1 MPTARE
7 PLLDAVVLAAQGTVV
22 ERDFPLAEFA
32 RLRDRLA
39 EPAGRATMRLTL
51 RRIDGVPTG
60 RLVVSAAASLVCQ
73 RCLQPM
79 MTELC
84 SESDVAFAA
93 GEDERVPGGFELVAG
108 DPKRVDLAAL
118 VEDELLLALPPIPRH
133 AAGETCRLPEAA
145 TAEPAA
151 APEMRRPFAG
161 LKDLLKH

>member
-7 PLLDAVVLAAQGTVV
+7 PLLDAVVQATQGALV
-22 ERDFPLAEFA
+22 EREFPQAGFA

-39 EPAGRATMRLTL
+39 ETAGTVRMRLAL
-51 RRIDGVPTG
+51 HLVDGVATG
-60 RLVVSAAASLVCQ
+60 QLVVTATVNLVCQ

-79 MTELC
+79 SAALR
-84 SESDVAFAA
+84 SESAVAFAA
-93 GEDERVPGGFELVAG
+93 GESERTPGGYELVAG
-108 DPKRVDLAAL
+108 DPKRVDLAGL

-133 AAGETCRLPEAA
+133 AAGETCRLPGTAA
-145 TAEPAA
+145 AAEPA

>member
-7 PLLDAVVLAAQGTVV
+7 PLLDALVMAAQGALV
-22 ERDFPLAEFA
+22 EREFPLAGFA

-39 EPAGRATMRLTL
+39 EPAGTARMRLTL
-51 RRIDGVPTG
+51 SRIEDVPTG
-60 RLVVSAAASLVCQ
+60 QLQVTAAVRLVCQ

-79 MTELC
+79 TAELR
-84 SESDVAFAA
+84 SESAVAFAIEDSERLPA
-93 GEDERVPGGFELVAG
+93 GYELIAG
-108 DPKRVDLAAL
+108 DPKRVDLAEL

-133 AAGETCRLPEAA
+133 VAGATCRLPGTAA
-145 TAEPAA
+145 AEEPA

>member
-7 PLLDAVVLAAQGTVV
+7 PPLDAVVQAAQGALV
-22 ERDFPLAEFA
+22 EREYPLAGFA

-39 EPAGRATMRLTL
+39 EPAGVARMRLAL
-51 RRIDGVPTG
+51 HRIDEVPTG
-60 RLVVSAAASLVCQ
+60 QLVVTAKVNVICQ

-79 MTELC
+79 TSVLR

-93 GEDERVPGGFELVAG
+93 GESERVPGGYELIAG
-108 DPKRVDLAAL
+108 DPKRVDLAEL

-133 AAGETCRLPEAA
+133 AAGESCRLPGTAA
-145 TAEPAA
+145 EEPP

>member
-7 PLLDAVVLAAQGTVV
+7 ALLDAVVLAAQGTVV
-22 ERDFPLAEFA
+22 ERDFPLAGFA

-39 EPAGRATMRLTL
+39 ESAGTAKMRLAL
-51 RRIDGVPTG
+51 RRIDDVPTG
-60 RLVVSAAASLVCQ
+60 RLVVTAAAVLVCQ

-79 MTELC
+79 MAELH

-93 GEDERVPGGFELVAG
+93 GEGEQLPGGFELVVG

-133 AAGETCRLPEAA
+133 AAGEICRLPGAA
-145 TAEPAA
+145 TAEPAT